1 MTMVVVY
8 LTSEFDFAKKKDF
21 CEFNFAKKKIFC
33 EFNFVKKTFFDSIFN
48 NSLHN

>member
-21 CEFNFAKKKIFC
+21 CGFNFAKKKIFC
-33 EFNFVKKTFFDSIFN
+33 EFNFAKKNFF
-48 NSLHN
+48 